1 MGAAHLFVCLK
12 PQDRFQ
18 QNGGSVETV
27 YGGFCVLRPETSFT
41 GNRGLHIWAAYSE
54 NSGLSDRLAEI
65 EAMAKEQGF
74 SQVTFSSNRKGWG
87 RRLKDYEPTYQIY
100 RKML

>member
-1 MGAAHLFVCLK
+1 
-12 PQDRFQ
+12 
-18 QNGGSVETV
+18 
-27 YGGFCVLRPETSFT
+27 
-41 GNRGLHIWAAYSE
+41 
-54 NSGLSDRLAEI
+54 
-65 EAMAKEQGF
+65 MAKEQGF